1 MSGATCARAS
11 RISDTSMKFPGDP
24 HVMNSR
30 YHPVAD
36 VFMVFSICN
45 LYNLKAL
52 GEFSD
57 FESWRFFVKNRDCSF
72 RILSHFFKVSRG
84 SESFSLWRNPG
95 R

>member
-57 FESWRFFVKNRDCSF
+57 FESWRFFCEKRG
-72 RILSHFFKVSRG
+72 FFFSPF
-84 SESFSLWRNPG
+84 ESFFQSLKRK
-95 R
+95 